1 MSSSQQNFKF
11 PDEGDFAHLGDEEML
26 MLMESASYKLV
37 EEAKPNYI
45 TGVSKTGVSTTW
57 YLRAPAPYN
66 MNYLLP
72 TCPAFM
78 RVHEAFKMFMFLH
91 ANVEYR

>member
-11 PDEGDFAHLGDEEML
+11 PDEDDFAHLGDEEML
-26 MLMESASYKLV
+26 MLMESADYKLG
-37 EEAKPNYI
+37 EQGTPKYI
-45 TGVSKTGVSTTW
+45 TGMMNSVSTTW
-57 YLRAPAPYN
+57 YLSAPAPYN

-72 TCPAFM
+72 TCPDFM